1 MEMSADRRADDPGVG
16 GAASAPP
23 AEPRDRLSHA
33 NQRMPPQP
41 RPALRPWAWG
51 PRSGPRG
58 QAVLPHSPRVE
69 GRAEGRPHVHWV
81 FPGLCPPVLVASV
94 PRQPAGPQVVVLGV
108 FGPPLLRGNAPA
120 RAGEAELRGLPGCA
134 EYIFILSE
142 REAWEPK
149 YKLDRTLFPTVDQW
163 TARVTV
169 YLL

>member
-1 MEMSADRRADDPGVG
+1 MFNSNNVHLDLFESELKFVSSALPCMNKSLVI
-16 GAASAPP
+16 
-23 AEPRDRLSHA
+23 LI
-33 NQRMPPQP
+33 
-41 RPALRPWAWG
+41 W
-51 PRSGPRG
+51 
-58 QAVLPHSPRVE
+58 VLVI
-69 GRAEGRPHVHWV
+69 
-81 FPGLCPPVLVASV
+81 FLLCPPVLVASV